1 MARCVPKKCV
11 HNKASVRSSLGRADD
26 SNHPVAGST
35 PAVDTR
41 GKAERLGVRL
51 PALFRSVFK
60 NSQGVNVPVDE
71 EGETIITSHFFID
84 STVPSV
90 GRGHRYANKGCQPS

>member
-1 MARCVPKKCV
+1 
-11 HNKASVRSSLGRADD
+11 
-26 SNHPVAGST
+26 
-35 PAVDTR
+35 
-41 GKAERLGVRL
+41 
-51 PALFRSVFK
+51 VFK